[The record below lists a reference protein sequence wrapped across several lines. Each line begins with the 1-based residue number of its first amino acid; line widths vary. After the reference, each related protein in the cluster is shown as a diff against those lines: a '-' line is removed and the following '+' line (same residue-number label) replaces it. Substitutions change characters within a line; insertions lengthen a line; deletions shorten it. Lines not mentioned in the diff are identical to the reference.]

1 MIPNADPAINRQK
14 NTITPPHSR
23 PSAKLNEFAL
33 ARRRS
38 HNGDS
43 LSRDERIAKMQI
55 ASVRDAL
62 KGGMNVEKKIR
73 RATDRAVTSILRE
86 TARWELWQKRFS
98 NTKTAASTLK
108 AMVRQSLVLSSFA
121 ARRDYEKMI
130 GSVVTLYDH
139 SFVLHSTPNWKK
151 EPLRRWRDLSDLEK
165 YAWITSGMMQEWGRK
180 WYVAFSLNLST
191 EDAAKSP
198 AELKDPIRKRLGRAL
213 GREVEHMTMFCI
225 EKDDK
230 GRSHC
235 HGIYFG
241 SITEKQKD
249 KLKQA
254 GGQWD
259 GKDSRYQRHTAERY
273 GMEGAIGWGWY
284 MHKNVSKE
292 AEFCIPHE
300 LTRVGQSHYE
310 RVAALLLPHFIAE
323 RDTMVNQ
330 KATVKAASRKAKAT
344 KPQQT
349 KVLEKTD
356 LLVSHHENVG
366 HQFPKTD
373 ANSRTR
379 APGTAKECPQD
390 APEAIK
396 TSGGIIDGHNE
407 IESLKT
413 HHRSYRY
420 VTARELEDAWQFK
433 MEDRESPYQQ
443 RQSSAQLNDDL
454 DALLEDLE
462 GHAVL

>member
-1 MIPNADPAINRQK
+1 
-14 NTITPPHSR
+14 
-23 PSAKLNEFAL
+23 
-33 ARRRS
+33 
-38 HNGDS
+38 
-43 LSRDERIAKMQI
+43 MQI
-55 ASVRDAL
+55 ACVRDAL

-73 RATDRAVTSILRE
+73 LATDRAVTSLLRE

-98 NTKTAASTLK
+98 NTKTAASILK

-121 ARRDYEKMI
+121 ARRDYEEMI

-198 AELKDPIRKRLGRAL
+198 AELKDLIRKRLGRAL
-213 GREVEHMTMFCI
+213 GREVEHMVMFCI

-356 LLVSHHENVG
+356 LLVSHHENAG

-373 ANSRTR
+373 TNSLTR
-379 APGTAKECPQD
+379 APCSAKECPYNSLD
-390 APEAIK
+390 AIK
-396 TSGGIIDGHNE
+396 TSGGIIRGQNK

-420 VTARELEDAWQFK
+420 GTVRELEDAWQFK
-433 MEDRESPYQQ
+433 MEKRESQYQQ
-443 RQSSAQLNDDL
+443 CQNSVQFNDNL
-454 DALLEDLE
+454 DYLLEELE
-462 GHAVL
+462 RQAVTKQKGRFGPENLSR